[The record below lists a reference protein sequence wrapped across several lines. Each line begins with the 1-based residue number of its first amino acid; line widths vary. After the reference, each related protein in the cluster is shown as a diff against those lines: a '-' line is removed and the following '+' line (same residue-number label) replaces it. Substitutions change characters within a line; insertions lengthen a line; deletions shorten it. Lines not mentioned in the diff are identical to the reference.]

1 MIRKTALAL
10 LLAATGVSAHAALSA
25 GDLAII
31 AYNTDSTDSFAWVA
45 LTDIAANTTI
55 NFTDS
60 SWQGTAFRSTEHLDA
75 GGPLT
80 WTNTSALAAGS
91 VVKFNGNVAKTW
103 SIGAG
108 NGATAF
114 LNLATGGDQIFAF
127 QGSKTS
133 PEFIYGL
140 QFANANGIVAAPTV
154 SNSTNTTNV
163 PSALSESAGTMFNAG
178 DFDNG
183 FYSGITTGTKA
194 ELLVAFA
201 NQANWNRSNTDQGN
215 SNWTSSIS
223 VTPVPEPKNYAML
236 LAGLGLMG
244 FIARRRSSR

>member
-1 MIRKTALAL
+1 MFRKTVLAL
-10 LLAATGVSAHAALSA
+10 LLAAAGVNAHAALSA

-31 AYNTDSTDSFAWVA
+31 SYNTDTTDSFAWVA

-60 SWQGTAFRSTEHLDA
+60 SWQATAFRPTEHLDA

-80 WTNTSALAAGS
+80 WTNTSALVAGS
-91 VVKFNGNVAKTW
+91 VVKFNGNVTKTW
-103 SIGAG
+103 SIGSG
-108 NGATAF
+108 NGATAS

-127 QGSKTS
+127 QGSKTT
-133 PEFIYGL
+133 PDFIFGL
-140 QFANANGIVAAPTV
+140 QFANASGIVAAPTV

-163 PSALSESAGTMFNAG
+163 PSALSETAGTMFNAG
-178 DFDNG
+178 NFDNG
-183 FYSGITTGTKA
+183 YYSGTTAGTKA

-201 NQANWNRSNTDQGN
+201 NQANWTRSDADQDT
-215 SNWTSSIS
+215 SNWATSIT
-223 VTPVPEPKNYAML
+223 VTPVPEPKNYAMF

-244 FIARRRSSR
+244 LIARRKGKN

>member
-10 LLAATGVSAHAALSA
+10 LLAASGVSAHAALAA

-31 AYNTDSTDSFAWVA
+31 AYNTDTNDSFAWVA

-60 SWQGTAFRSTEHLDA
+60 SWQATAFRSTEHLDA

-80 WTNTSALAAGS
+80 WANTSALSAGS
-91 VVKFNGNVAKTW
+91 VVSFSGNVTKTW
-103 SIGAG
+103 SIGTG
-108 NGATAF
+108 NGATAA

-127 QGSKTS
+127 QGSNSS
-133 PEFIYGL
+133 PQFIYGL
-140 QFANANGIVAAPTV
+140 QFANASGIVAAPTI

-163 PSALSESAGTMFNAG
+163 PTALSESAGTMFNVG
-178 DFDNG
+178 NFDNG

-201 NQANWNRSNTDQGN
+201 DQSNWTRSDADQGN
-215 SNWTSSIS
+215 SNWATSIS